1 MRLEITS
8 FANVPDTIPEIKIFY
23 ATIVKKQLPTILLDL
38 NKLEDH
44 FFKKATI
51 KGTKPTLLVLSLT
64 QIKAKVCSN
73 HISQRCQMVKDLSI
87 KKSRG
92 ITL

>member
-38 NKLEDH
+38 NKLEGH
-44 FFKKATI
+44 FLEKVTI
-51 KGTKPTLLVLSLT
+51 KGTKPT
-64 QIKAKVCSN
+64 
-73 HISQRCQMVKDLSI
+73 
-87 KKSRG
+87 
-92 ITL
+92 